1 MVSVLDRKLLR
12 DLMRLKGQ
20 ALTIALVV
28 AVGVAN
34 YITLRS
40 AWRALGDSKAA
51 YYEQYRFA
59 DVFARLKRA
68 PDSVA
73 VRLGDVRGVASVY
86 PRIVEEVLL
95 PIDGMLTPAHG
106 QIISLPSHGR
116 PPMNDVYVKSGRF
129 PEPGRGNEVLIYE
142 PFAHEHELRPGST
155 VPAIL
160 NGKLHELIVV
170 GLALSPST
178 CLRSNLAAS
187 PRMTSVS
194 PRCGCRVPLLRRRFK
209 WREHSTMS
217 PFAWSRA
224 PTSRPCSSRSI
235 ESSSLTEA

>member
-1 MVSVLDRKLLR
+1 MNVLDRKLFR

-34 YITLRS
+34 YITLKS
-40 AWRALGDSKAA
+40 AWRALGESKVA
-51 YYEQYRFA
+51 YYEQYRFG

-73 VRLGDVRGVASVY
+73 DQIRDGRGVASVY

-95 PIDGMLTPAHG
+95 PIPGMLTPAHG
-106 QIISLPSHGR
+106 QIISLPAHGR

-142 PFAHEHELRPGST
+142 PFAKEHDLRPGST
-155 VPAIL
+155 IPAIL
-160 NGKLHELIVV
+160 NGKLHELIVR
-170 GLALSPST
+170 ST
-178 CLRSNLAAS
+178 SLRASLEAS
-187 PRMTSVS
+187 PRTMSVS
-194 PRCGCRVPLLRRRFK
+194 PRCGCP
-209 WREHSTMS
+209 
-217 PFAWSRA
+217 RA
-224 PTSRPCSSRSI
+224 P
-235 ESSSLTEA
+235 